1 MLLRLFR
8 KQEATIA
15 IIIIIIIITISFW
28 TLASAYAASS
38 LLDRAIGT
46 C

>member
-1 MLLRLFR
+1 MLLRLFC

-28 TLASAYAASS
+28 TLASV
-38 LLDRAIGT
+38 
-46 C
+46 